1 MLSFAVKV
9 DKSRYLS
16 FGMIY
21 IDLDDTVCYTATKLT
36 LFAAKMFERPYTEED
51 MTDYDLRVSFKLS
64 EEEYRTYMR
73 AFHETELLGIKI
85 FPHAA
90 TVIKKWQQ
98 RGWEP
103 TIVTGR
109 PTYTN
114 EATRQWLD
122 NHELFDIPII
132 HVDKYGTLFSTYEDK
147 LITPFPKLKEMDVK
161 FALDDAPNAFELISQ
176 LELCP
181 AAIITR
187 PWNKRYRPSNPSIPI
202 TRVNNW
208 LEIDRLVENRF
219 NEI

>member
-1 MLSFAVKV
+1 
-9 DKSRYLS
+9 
-16 FGMIY
+16 MIY

-36 LFAAKMFERPYTEED
+36 EFASNMFNRPYTEAD
-51 MTDYDLRVSFKLS
+51 MIDYDLRVSFKLT
-64 EEEYRTYMR
+64 EEEYRTYMK
-73 AFHETELLGIKI
+73 AFHLTELLKIKI

-90 TVIKKWQQ
+90 SVIRQWQSN
-98 RGWEP
+98 GWAP

-122 NHELFDIPII
+122 AEGLGELPII
-132 HVDKYGTLFSTYEDK
+132 HVDKYGTLYSCYEDK

-181 AAIITR
+181 SAIVTR
-187 PWNKRYRPSNPSIPI
+187 PWNKKYNPTETPHPI

-208 LEIDRLVENRF
+208 LEINELVTNHF
-219 NEI
+219 NQI